1 MTKCTIFFFP
11 QRNFENRAKRR
22 KKSGKR
28 QKPKR
33 RRNDSSVGKTGTARV
48 AIKVAIATID
58 AAAVAAMTGGDRAVA
73 TEVAGAGAG
82 TGPERVEIA
91 AGVGTGSAG
100 TETAENDRAAET
112 AETVGSGRTPR
123 AETVTRTRPGRR
135 DPGAEIGRGGR
146 GRVAGTRKKEIAR
159 IGVEGESLSG
169 D

>member
-1 MTKCTIFFFP
+1 M
-11 QRNFENRAKRR
+11 
-22 KKSGKR
+22 KR

-48 AIKVAIATID
+48 AIGTARVAIATID
-58 AAAVAAMTGGDRAVA
+58 AAAGAAMTGGDRAVA
-73 TEVAGAGAG
+73 TEVGGAGAG
-82 TGPERVEIA
+82 TGPARIA
-91 AGVGTGSAG
+91 AGVGTGAAG

-146 GRVAGTRKKEIAR
+146 GRVAGTRRKEIAR